1 MTHNLQ
7 GRTIVMSGGSRGIG
21 LAILLA
27 AARSGA
33 SAVLLAKTGQ
43 PHPRLP
49 GTVHTAVEEITAAG
63 GKAVAVVG
71 DVRAEED
78 VERAVA
84 TAVRNFG
91 GIDIVINNASVLN
104 LTGTA
109 DLTTKQFDLIQQVN
123 SRATFLLTRAAL
135 PHLRNSADAQVLT
148 LSPPINLAPHWL
160 GKFPSYMMSKY
171 GMTLLTLGFAAEL
184 ADLGVRANCLW
195 PQTTIATSAVI
206 NLLGESEAARSRT
219 PDIMAD
225 AAITLLTDPAKPT
238 GRALIDVDV
247 LAAAGVTDLSGYGGT
262 DHPELDFFVDPT

>member
-27 AARSGA
+27 AARNGA

-123 SRATFLLTRAAL
+123 SRGTFLLTRAAL
-135 PHLRNSADAQVLT
+135 PHLRNSADPQVLT